1 VKNIILIGFMGVGK
15 TTIGRRVSAAL
26 NIEFYDT
33 DEYIKKCEKMPVHEL
48 LKKKGA
54 KYFEGAQRFAVS
66 TLTQNEGCLISTGG
80 DAVMDEFNLS
90 RLRENGI
97 LVWLKAS
104 SETIFKNTRNSA
116 VKRPV
121 LYHATLE
128 EIADMIKER
137 EPYYE
142 KADIMI
148 DVDHCEIDEAA
159 KEIIRRYQ
167 SFDIK
172 ND

>member
-1 VKNIILIGFMGVGK
+1 
-15 TTIGRRVSAAL
+15 
-26 NIEFYDT
+26 
-33 DEYIKKCEKMPVHEL
+33 
-48 LKKKGA
+48 
-54 KYFEGAQRFAVS
+54 
-66 TLTQNEGCLISTGG
+66 
-80 DAVMDEFNLS
+80 
-90 RLRENGI
+90 
-97 LVWLKAS
+97 
-104 SETIFKNTRNSA
+104 
-116 VKRPV
+116 
-121 LYHATLE
+121 
-128 EIADMIKER
+128 MIKER